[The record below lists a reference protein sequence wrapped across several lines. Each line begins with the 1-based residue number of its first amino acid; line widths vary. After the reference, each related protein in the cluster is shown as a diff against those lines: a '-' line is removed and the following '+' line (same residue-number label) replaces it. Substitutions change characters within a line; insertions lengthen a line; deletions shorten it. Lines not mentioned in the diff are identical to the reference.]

1 MSDADVHRNE
11 LLQEWHA
18 HQGQVLQVQYSED
31 DNSIF
36 SVGEDKTVSYGAEV
50 YYSNFCIACHALCV
64 RFMLTQYIVQLVPQS
79 FALSYTHLWFSVLF
93 TDLLCH

>member
-11 LLQEWHA
+11 LLQEWQA

-50 YYSNFCIACHALCV
+50 YYSNFCIA
-64 RFMLTQYIVQLVPQS
+64 
-79 FALSYTHLWFSVLF
+79 
-93 TDLLCH
+93 